1 MARYMESGPEE
12 DIFRTMG
19 LGMHG
24 LASISQALAR
34 RRRDEAEQKR
44 QAASE
49 ARRAAQVE
57 RQFKMQQQELK
68 ARIGEREYN
77 RKMDLY
83 NQVARLTETYMR
95 QNRNVSE
102 EKATRHVIE
111 AMKQAG
117 FDVSGMADIMP
128 ESRSIEKIMA
138 PRQAVV
144 GEPVKPQLPMQTRGM
159 IGRMLPEERAAQMQH
174 RAEGQET
181 PEYQLWRERYVDP
194 FVERFRQRFGRESLR
209 AGIAAPFGQR
219 AGPDISGS
227 LPQYFGP
234 IRESGA
240 PPYSRRE
247 ERRRER
253 IYTSGIPGVAR
264 SRISLEE
271 LLAQYRPAKPVK
283 AEREREKD
291 QRFGPIT
298 REERAAA
305 RRELEKRDFERWK
318 KGF

>member
-1 MARYMESGPEE
+1 
-12 DIFRTMG
+12 
-19 LGMHG
+19 
-24 LASISQALAR
+24 
-34 RRRDEAEQKR
+34 
-44 QAASE
+44 
-49 ARRAAQVE
+49 
-57 RQFKMQQQELK
+57 
-68 ARIGEREYN
+68 
-77 RKMDLY
+77 MDLY

-159 IGRMLPEERAAQMQH
+159 IGRMLPEERAAQMQR

-194 FVERFRQRFGRESLR
+194 FVERFQQRLGRESLR

-219 AGPDISGS
+219 AGQTWG
-227 LPQYFGP
+227 LPHPRSTQ
-234 IRESGA
+234 
-240 PPYSRRE
+240 
-247 ERRRER
+247 
-253 IYTSGIPGVAR
+253 SGIGRWLTRVVYP
-264 SRISLEE
+264 EE
-271 LLAQYRPAKPVK
+271 LIPRWFRGGKK
-283 AEREREKD
+283 EDE
-291 QRFGPIT
+291 RFGPIT